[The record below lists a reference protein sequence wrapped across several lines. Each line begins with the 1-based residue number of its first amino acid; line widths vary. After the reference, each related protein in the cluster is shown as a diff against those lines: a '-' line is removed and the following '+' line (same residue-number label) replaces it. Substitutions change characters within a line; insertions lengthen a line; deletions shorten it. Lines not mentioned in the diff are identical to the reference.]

1 MNWFCRAVLVIGLYG
16 IGLLCFYMYH
26 YSTMGLFE
34 IDLEKCKDKPKCEIT
49 ASVSGWGAFSY
60 AFALIFLSGSI
71 ASIAGAL
78 AICYGYNGH
87 KGHKDRDVNTT
98 PTTTTDAK
106 KPTSEETVV
115 VQEAPKAY
123 TGELGAYNASIN
135 ENKVNPINH
144 TNPFV
149 TTVELDEMI

>member
-16 IGLLCFYMYH
+16 IGMLCFYMYH

-60 AFALIFLSGSI
+60 AFALIFLSGSV

-87 KGHKDRDVNTT
+87 NGRNVNTT
-98 PTTTTDAK
+98 PTTTPTTATNAK
-106 KPTSEETVV
+106 KPTTEETVV
-115 VQEAPKAY
+115 AQDAP
-123 TGELGAYNASIN
+123 GAYNASVN
-135 ENKVNPINH
+135 ENKVNP